1 MSKRENSASLLLL
14 LLLQPQHYILRRK
27 PKPDVQPT
35 IDDSHRCMFPDSL
48 KTNDSPTVVV
58 GPVGYFGY
66 LVGWD
71 WLVVKILYLR
81 IS

>member
-1 MSKRENSASLLLL
+1 MSKRGNSASLLLF
-14 LLLQPQHYILRRK
+14 LLQSHHYILRRK

-71 WLVVKILYLR
+71 CLVVKILYLR
-81 IS
+81 TF